1 MYRFPCFPTVSSNL
15 LDGDLPAQIG
25 TMSNLKYF
33 FASANDFTPGVIP
46 DFLASLAK
54 LEELGLKSTN
64 RLGEIPAFLG
74 DLNELIFL
82 DLDDNMLSGS
92 LPFELDQL
100 TKLEFILLNRNAL
113 LSGDIPS
120 EFSAL
125 TSLRVAFLDQ
135 TALSGSVAPLCE
147 LPAFKEP
154 LGDGDGTKLL
164 IADCGGGD
172 PEVACDC
179 CTICC
184 SALDQSCNKNTAI
197 PNMDPTWEASY
208 NRISFILGDEEIF
221 LTLRPQRRE

>member
-1 MYRFPCFPTVSSNL
+1 
-15 LDGDLPAQIG
+15 
-25 TMSNLKYF
+25 MSRLKYF
-33 FASANDFTPGVIP
+33 FASANDFTPGFIP
-46 DFLASLAK
+46 DFLASLTK

-92 LPFELDQL
+92 LPLELDQL
-100 TKLEFILLNRNAL
+100 TKLEFLLLNRNE
-113 LSGDIPS
+113 LSGEIPS

-135 TALSGSVAPLCE
+135 TALSGFSASVCE
-147 LPAFKEP
+147 LPVFKDP
-154 LGDGDGTKLL
+154 QGNGGGSKLL

-172 PEVACDC
+172 PEFSCEC

-184 SALDQSCNKNTAI
+184 SGLDQDCNKNTAI
-197 PNMDPTWEASY
+197 PNMDPTWWARYSRNY
-208 NRISFILGDEEIF
+208 FILGDEAIF
-221 LTLRPQRRE
+221 LASDIVPAEP